1 MKRDLMSII
10 CMTLVCA
17 TVMLGVMSIYKY
29 VSPMGESRRKLAKNG
44 FAFEVTTHGRE
55 KII

>member
-1 MKRDLMSII
+1 MKRDFLSII

-29 VSPMGESRRKLAKNG
+29 VSPMGESRKKLGKSG
-44 FAFEVTTHGRE
+44 FAFEVTSFGTE
-55 KII
+55 KIV

>member
-1 MKRDLMSII
+1 MKKDFLSIL

-29 VSPMGESRRKLAKNG
+29 VSPMGNSRRKLGHAG
-44 FAFEVTTHGRE
+44 FAFELTSLGSDSIV
-55 KII
+55 

>member
-1 MKRDLMSII
+1 MKRDIFSII

-29 VSPMGESRRKLAKNG
+29 VSPLSEKRGKIGRTG
-44 FAFEVTTHGRE
+44 FAFEVTTLGSD
-55 KII
+55 KIV